1 MMAGLQTETG
11 ERKNNFP
18 LYGIIGLLIIGVGEL
33 FLFFRFWLV
42 PFFITPIAWSG
53 YILAVDALNYKVRGE
68 SLIRNRSK
76 EFFLML
82 PWSVVCW
89 LVFELYNLHMRN
101 WIYVGLPQNLVVR
114 SLGYVWSFATIFP
127 AILETS
133 DLLQVVFQKVR
144 IKPRKISRATLF
156 IHMVFGLLCLTVP
169 MLFPHSTAK
178 YLIPFVWIGF
188 ALFLE
193 PINYFLGG
201 RSLFRYFEN
210 GELKQLFSLMLSGL
224 VCGGLWEFWN
234 YWAEARWVYD
244 VPFSWSGPK
253 VFEMPLA
260 GFLGFI
266 PFAVE
271 CHAMQ
276 NYLLAVLNR
285 RKTLTPSFSS

>member
-82 PWSVVCW
+82 PSSVVCW

-178 YLIPFVWIGF
+178 
-188 ALFLE
+188 
-193 PINYFLGG
+193 
-201 RSLFRYFEN
+201 
-210 GELKQLFSLMLSGL
+210 
-224 VCGGLWEFWN
+224 
-234 YWAEARWVYD
+234 
-244 VPFSWSGPK
+244 
-253 VFEMPLA
+253 
-260 GFLGFI
+260 
-266 PFAVE
+266 
-271 CHAMQ
+271 
-276 NYLLAVLNR
+276 
-285 RKTLTPSFSS
+285 